1 MRFDCRIFIFAAA
14 ALAAAPAFAQTAP
27 APTAPAPTAPAPT
40 APAQTAPATP
50 PAAAAQQTPPAAPV
64 VARVGSEVIH
74 LSDISAAADSLPAQY
89 HNMSAQALYPLLLD
103 QAIDR
108 IALVAYAHSKGIDKD
123 PAVQRE
129 MQIAANQVLA
139 DELMRHEITPQL
151 TEAAIRARYDATV
164 ANKPGEEEVHARHI
178 LVPTEAEANK
188 IIAELKKGADFAAEA
203 KQHSTDP
210 GAKDG
215 GDLGFFKKG
224 DMLPEFADA
233 AFAMK
238 PGQISDKPVKTQ
250 YGWHVIKVEE
260 RRAAPPPTY
269 AEVHDELRQQ
279 LIQED
284 VQKVL
289 ADARVGLKVEK
300 FNPDGSA
307 IRATDTAQPPPSPAP
322 APAAQPKP

>member
-14 ALAAAPAFAQTAP
+14 ALATAATAR
-27 APTAPAPTAPAPT
+27 
-40 APAQTAPATP
+40 AQTAPATP
-50 PAAAAQQTPPAAPV
+50 PAPAAAQTPAVDPV
-64 VARVGSEVIH
+64 VARVGSDVIH
-74 LSDISAAADSLPAQY
+74 LSDISAAADTLPAQY
-89 HNMSAQALYPLLLD
+89 HNMSSQALYPLLLD

-108 IALVAYAHSKGIDKD
+108 DALVAYARQKGIEKD
-123 PAVQRE
+123 PAVQRQ

-139 DELMRHEITPQL
+139 DELMRREVAPEL
-151 TEAAIRARYDATV
+151 TETAIRARYDATV
-164 ANKPGEEEVHARHI
+164 AKKPGEEEVHARHI

-188 IIAELKKGADFAAEA
+188 IIAELKKGADFATEA
-203 KQHSTDP
+203 KSHSTDP

-224 DMLPEFADA
+224 DMLPEFSEA
-233 AFAMK
+233 AFALK

-250 YGWHVIKVEE
+250 YGWHIIKVEE

-269 AEVHDELRQQ
+269 ADVHDELRQQ

-289 ADARVGLKVEK
+289 ADARSGLKIEK
-300 FNPDGSA
+300 FNPDGSP
-307 IRATDTAQPPPSPAP
+307 IRVTDTAQPPPAP
-322 APAAQPKP
+322 TAAQPKP

>member
-1 MRFDCRIFIFAAA
+1 MQFDCRIFIVAAA
-14 ALAAAPAFAQTAP
+14 ALAAVPAHAQTAP
-27 APTAPAPTAPAPT
+27 TT
-40 APAQTAPATP
+40 
-50 PAAAAQQTPPAAPV
+50 PAAPSTAQTPAADPI
-64 VARVGSEVIH
+64 VARVGAEEIH
-74 LSDISAAADSLPAQY
+74 LSDISAAAQGLPAQY
-89 HNMSAQALYPLLLD
+89 HNMSSEALYPLLLD

-108 IALVAYAHSKGIDKD
+108 DALVAYARSKGLDKD
-123 PAVQRE
+123 LNVQRE

-139 DELMRHEITPQL
+139 DELMRREVSPQL
-151 TEAAIRARYDATV
+151 TETAIRARYDQTV

-178 LVPTEAEANK
+178 LVSSEADATK
-188 IIAELKKGADFAAEA
+188 IITELKKGGDFVAIA
-203 KQHSTDP
+203 KARSTDP

-233 AFAMK
+233 AFALK

-289 ADARVGLKVEK
+289 ADARSGLKVEK
-300 FNPDGSA
+300 FNPDGSP
-307 IRATDTAQPPPSPAP
+307 IRATDTAQPPPVPAP
-322 APAAQPKP
+322 PAQQKP

>member
-1 MRFDCRIFIFAAA
+1 MRFDCRIFMVTAAV
-14 ALAAAPAFAQTAP
+14 LAVTPAF
-27 APTAPAPTAPAPT
+27 
-40 APAQTAPATP
+40 AQTAPATP
-50 PAAAAQQTPPAAPV
+50 PAPSVQQTTPPDPV
-64 VARVGSEVIH
+64 VARVGNDEIH
-74 LSDISAAADSLPAQY
+74 LSDISAAAEGLPAQY
-89 HNMSAQALYPLLLD
+89 HNMSSQALYPLLLD

-108 IALVAYAHSKGIDKD
+108 NALIAYARAKGLDKD
-123 PAVQRE
+123 QAVQRQ

-139 DELMRHEITPQL
+139 DEVMRREVGPQL
-151 TEAAIRARYDATV
+151 TETAIRARYDRDV

-178 LVPTEAEANK
+178 LVASEAEANK
-188 IIAELKKGADFAAEA
+188 IIAELKKGADFATLA
-203 KQHSTDP
+203 KAHSTDP
-210 GAKDG
+210 GAAQG

-224 DMLPEFADA
+224 DMLPEFAEV
-233 AFAMK
+233 AFALK

-289 ADARVGLKVEK
+289 ADARSGLKVEK
-300 FNPDGSA
+300 FNPDGSP
-307 IRATDTAQPPPSPAP
+307 IRATDSAQPPPAP
-322 APAAQPKP
+322 TAQNRKP

>member
-1 MRFDCRIFIFAAA
+1 MRSGCSIFIAAA
-14 ALAAAPAFAQTAP
+14 ALAVTPAY
-27 APTAPAPTAPAPT
+27 
-40 APAQTAPATP
+40 AQTAPATP
-50 PAAAAQQTPPAAPV
+50 PAPSIQQTPAPDPV
-64 VARVGSEVIH
+64 VARVGNEEIH
-74 LSDISAAADSLPAQY
+74 LSDISALAEGLPAQY
-89 HNMSAQALYPLLLD
+89 HNMSSEALYPLLLD

-108 IALVAYAHSKGIDKD
+108 DALVAYAREKGLDKD
-123 PAVQRE
+123 PTVQRQ

-139 DELMRHEITPQL
+139 DELMRRQVGPQL
-151 TEAAIRARYDATV
+151 TENAIRARYDRDI

-178 LVPTEAEANK
+178 LVPTEAEAIK
-188 IIAELKKGADFAAEA
+188 IIAELKKGADFATLA
-203 KQHSTDP
+203 KAHSTDP
-210 GAKDG
+210 GAAQG

-233 AFAMK
+233 AFALK
-238 PGQISDKPVKTQ
+238 PGQISEKPVKTQ

-289 ADARVGLKVEK
+289 ADARSGLKVEK
-300 FNPDGSA
+300 FNPDGSP
-307 IRATDTAQPPPSPAP
+307 IRATDTAQPPPAP
-322 APAAQPKP
+322 SAQSKQP